1 MAMKELVQRT
11 WIGLEIAVVEARN
24 KSLVGLKG
32 KVVDESKEMLTVQTA
47 TGEKKVVKEQAR
59 FQVYDQDKQFLVD
72 GKLLVG
78 RPEERIKKRF
88 GR

>member
-1 MAMKELVQRT
+1 MKELVQRT

-59 FQVYDQDKQFLVD
+59 FQVHDQGKQFLVD